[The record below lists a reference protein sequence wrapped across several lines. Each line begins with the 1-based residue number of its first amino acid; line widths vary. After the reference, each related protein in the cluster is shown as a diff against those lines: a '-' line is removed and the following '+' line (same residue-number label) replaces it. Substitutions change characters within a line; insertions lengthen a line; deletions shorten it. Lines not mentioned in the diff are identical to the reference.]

1 MATVEKGALTK
12 ALEWWDYLR
21 WRAKRRF
28 WNSERRAAQ
37 LVGGSPRRRRS
48 AEGVGKVDGL
58 AWPSAVK

>member
-37 LVGGSPRRRRS
+37 LVAHRAAQR
-48 AEGVGKVDGL
+48 AAQQATQKV
-58 AWPSAVK
+58 APSSDE